1 MITRNTSPQLKNR
14 THVAQAVLVSCNPWL
29 EKVRYSLERVPSQR
43 KDRRQEVGDSDR
55 HWLHRLDVQKSCP
68 VSESVRLEFSCGKR
82 SKRRYVPDSL
92 PSPRPA
98 SLASASSS
106 LHRSRRV
113 WLPPPD
119 TPSGPRPAMPRTIV
133 LTCDLRRGAT

>member
-92 PSPRPA
+92 PTPRPA

-106 LHRSRRV
+106 VHRTRRER
-113 WLPPPD
+113 LPPPD
-119 TPSGPRPAMPRTIV
+119 TPSGQPPPFPHSIRYPSHH
-133 LTCDLRRGAT
+133 